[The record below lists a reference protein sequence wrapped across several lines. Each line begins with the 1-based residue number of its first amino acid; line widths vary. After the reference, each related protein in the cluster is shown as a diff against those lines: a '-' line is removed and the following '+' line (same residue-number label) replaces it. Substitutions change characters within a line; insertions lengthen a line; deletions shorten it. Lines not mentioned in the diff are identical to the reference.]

1 MSSKTVSAY
10 MYRAYPVDCDGNALR
25 PVADVQWVGPL
36 TGVRIY
42 EGPLTEVSAEEAAWL
57 TRLSVKECQDLSPFW
72 EVEIKRVEVSPWE
85 VVGRLGWRAYA
96 FPANARDWIP
106 LWDYMSPLVEV
117 APVVFSEEPPFANN
131 QLVTP
136 AQAAELNGDGGLPD
150 AAVSDTYIVSLEWVL
165 EKIAVPGL

>member
-1 MSSKTVSAY
+1 MSDKTVTAY
-10 MYRAYPVDCDGNALR
+10 MYRAYPVDYDGNALR
-25 PVADVQWVGPL
+25 PVDDVQWVGPL

-42 EGPLTEVSAEEAAWL
+42 EGPLTEVSAEKAAWL
-57 TRLSVKECQDLSPFW
+57 TRLTVKECQDLSPFW
-72 EVEIKRVEVSPWE
+72 EVEIKSVEVSPWE

-131 QLVTP
+131 QLITP